1 MAAVK
6 MAERCEYVDP
16 ITGKRCAKR
25 ATYFGDGQFCEGNGH
40 DPAYPDEVEEQVEE
54 VEVVEAVEV
63 PAVKQLNECA
73 CGCGA
78 MVKGEFKQGHDQ
90 RLKGQLMRAAI
101 AGDDEAIEKLIA
113 RGWRTMEQILAA
125 AAKATPRREG
135 PRCVRCGQVLTDPAS
150 VAAGVGPIC
159 ATHAA
164 VENEDGEEK
173 EA

>member
-1 MAAVK
+1 MSAVK

-101 AGDDEAIEKLIA
+101 AGDDEAIEKLI
-113 RGWRTMEQILAA
+113 
-125 AAKATPRREG
+125 
-135 PRCVRCGQVLTDPAS
+135 TDPAS